1 MHCEKEINEE
11 SLLTEVWLV
20 DPLLFIPPSIHQFPP
35 NLSGENNPPLAISVP
50 LSSASCSTPTRWVC
64 AEGKSASSS
73 LNGEFG
79 TFQAP
84 EKHTHTHVYLM

>member
-11 SLLTEVWLV
+11 SLLTEVS
-20 DPLLFIPPSIHQFPP
+20 FHHQFINSLQTFLGRTTP
-35 NLSGENNPPLAISVP
+35 SLAISVA
-50 LSSASCSTPTRWVC
+50 LSSASCSTLTCWVC

-79 TFQAP
+79 TFQTP
-84 EKHTHTHVYLM
+84 EKHTYTCISYVTM